1 MFFHPVYEGSVG
13 LSVVL
18 RRAVEAGDFVD
29 GVGGEVKILM
39 LLTFEAEV
47 KCWQILI

>member
-29 GVGGEVKILM
+29 GVGGEVGRGSSLG
-39 LLTFEAEV
+39 LREEV
-47 KCWQILI
+47 A